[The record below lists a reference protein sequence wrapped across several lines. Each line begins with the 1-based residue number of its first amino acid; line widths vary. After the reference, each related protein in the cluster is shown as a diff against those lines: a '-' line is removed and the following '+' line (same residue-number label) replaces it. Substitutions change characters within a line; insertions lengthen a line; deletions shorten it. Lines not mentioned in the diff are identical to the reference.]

1 MHNYIKKARIIAL
14 AFLLLASGFCKVSAA
29 GGEIQ
34 ARPGDAIRFTVSL
47 NDSATLAGFRIYVD
61 YDTSVFSLKKTDD
74 EFAVEQGDFSA
85 KGTMIPNVTSTG
97 CQVLWFHTS
106 NVTASGSLFTITLE
120 IAENA
125 APGNYAITTRV
136 SDADTVDSKGNK
148 VAISCNSGEIA
159 VSGSSEPTAQA
170 SIAATST
177 EQIIG
182 TTFTMPVFIR
192 DNPGIAGFTL
202 SVSVPDGLTLTAI
215 RQGSLLCS
223 GFFMENLSEK
233 SVTWYDSSNISGDG
247 ELLLLDFKVEDACT
261 AGEHTVSLSLSDG
274 LAKNLTDENQNAVS
288 VKFEDAQIRVLRYV
302 RGDADGDGDVTVAD
316 AIMIARHLIHLETLT
331 GTSLKAADV
340 DRDGYITSADC
351 VRLARYLS
359 ELVETL

>member
-1 MHNYIKKARIIAL
+1 
-14 AFLLLASGFCKVSAA
+14 
-29 GGEIQ
+29 
-34 ARPGDAIRFTVSL
+34 
-47 NDSATLAGFRIYVD
+47 
-61 YDTSVFSLKKTDD
+61 
-74 EFAVEQGDFSA
+74 
-85 KGTMIPNVTSTG
+85 
-97 CQVLWFHTS
+97 
-106 NVTASGSLFTITLE
+106 
-120 IAENA
+120 
-125 APGNYAITTRV
+125 
-136 SDADTVDSKGNK
+136 
-148 VAISCNSGEIA
+148 
-159 VSGSSEPTAQA
+159 
-170 SIAATST
+170 
-177 EQIIG
+177 
-182 TTFTMPVFIR
+182 
-192 DNPGIAGFTL
+192 
-202 SVSVPDGLTLTAI
+202 
-215 RQGSLLCS
+215 
-223 GFFMENLSEK
+223 MENLSEK

-247 ELLLLDFKVEDACT
+247 ELLLLDFKVEEACT